1 MSRESEGGGC
11 ARKPATLKLMSVLV
25 TGGAGYIGSA
35 VVELLLA
42 RGEQVVVLDNLYR
55 GHREAIPAGVPFH
68 EGTVSDATLV
78 ERIVGEHGVE
88 SCIHFAALIEAGE
101 SVKDPA
107 KYFDNNT
114 AQALA
119 LITTLTKAGVKRFV
133 FSSTAA
139 VYGQPQR
146 TPIDE
151 SHPLWPVNPYGWSK
165 FMTERVLETFDR
177 AYGMKFVAL
186 RYFNAAGA
194 MESRG
199 EDHHPE
205 THLIPNIIA
214 AASGKRESISV
225 FGTDYPTPDGTC
237 VRDYIHIADLGS
249 AHLLALDHLR
259 ASKESE
265 FINLGNGTGYTVFQV
280 IDAVKRVSGR
290 DFRVDVAARREG
302 DPSHLVADSSKAC
315 RVLGWKPKFPSLE
328 EIIGSAWRWHQS
340 HPNGYTS

>member
-1 MSRESEGGGC
+1 M
-11 ARKPATLKLMSVLV
+11 PVLV

-55 GHREAIPAGVPFH
+55 GHRQAVPAGVPFY
-68 EGTVSDATLV
+68 EGTVSDAALIQ
-78 ERIVGEHGVE
+78 RIVDEHRAEACV
-88 SCIHFAALIEAGE
+88 HFAALIEAGE
-101 SVKDPA
+101 SVREPA

-119 LITTLTKAGVKRFV
+119 LITALSQAGVKRFV

-194 MESRG
+194 MGSSG
-199 EDHHPE
+199 EDHQPE

-214 AASGKRESISV
+214 AALGKREAVSV
-225 FGTDYPTPDGTC
+225 FGTDYATPDGTC
-237 VRDYIHIADLGS
+237 VRDYIHVADLGS

-259 ASKESE
+259 AGKGSE
-265 FINLGNGTGYTVFQV
+265 FINLGNGRGYTVLQV

-290 DFRVDVAARREG
+290 DFRVDLGPRREG
-302 DPSHLVADSSKAC
+302 DPSHLVADSSKAS
-315 RVLGWKPKFPSLE
+315 RVLGWEPVFPSLDD
-328 EIIGSAWRWHQS
+328 IIGSAWRWHQS
-340 HPNGYTS
+340 HPNGYNS